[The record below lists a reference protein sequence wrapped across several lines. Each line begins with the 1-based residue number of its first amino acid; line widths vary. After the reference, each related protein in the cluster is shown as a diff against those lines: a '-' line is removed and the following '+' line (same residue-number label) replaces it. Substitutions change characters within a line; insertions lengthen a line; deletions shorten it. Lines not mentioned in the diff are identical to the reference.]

1 MTLPETQTRSWV
13 GALEAKPENF
23 VSHSSNTSN
32 AVCPPPEVTFN
43 SEDADK
49 RIMLKRTGKRFGGA
63 LYRFVLTPRQD
74 MRPQKRASSTVPL
87 EQPKLALGSSQLIE

>member
-1 MTLPETQTRSWV
+1 M
-13 GALEAKPENF
+13 
-23 VSHSSNTSN
+23 SHSSNTSN

-74 MRPQKRASSTVPL
+74 MRPQKRASGTVPL